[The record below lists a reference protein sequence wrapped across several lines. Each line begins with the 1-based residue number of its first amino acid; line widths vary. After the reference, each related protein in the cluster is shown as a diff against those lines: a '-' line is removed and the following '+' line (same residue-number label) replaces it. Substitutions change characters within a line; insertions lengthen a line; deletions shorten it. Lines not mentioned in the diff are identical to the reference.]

1 MKIED
6 EGLEG
11 IELGTESIRL
21 SSSAAFW
28 LSAAVDDDDD
38 EKAAVAEEEVD
49 GAAGFF
55 TAESVDLSS

>member
-6 EGLEG
+6 EGFAG
-11 IELGTESIRL
+11 IELGPESIRL

-28 LSAAVDDDDD
+28 LSVADDD
-38 EKAAVAEEEVD
+38 EEAAAAEEEVD

-55 TAESVDLSS
+55 STAESVDFS